1 MPAKP
6 VTYALT
12 SNVDEVLGRMA
23 EALGPDWMAGMEV
36 QPETVRTWRKRGEVP
51 ARQLLRAS
59 QRAGRP
65 LEYFNGTGA
74 AKPVARHG
82 GAAEDEFTQIEMLDA
97 HVSAG
102 HVAVNGPDEVIGRFA
117 FRSSWLQSKGLGRHN
132 AKIVRARGRSMADR
146 INDGDILLVNTSVD
160 TLTQDGVYV
169 IELEGENY
177 VKLLERDFSTGGVRI
192 VSYNPAYPPQVLEG
206 EAANRLRICGRVLWH
221 GGEL

>member
-6 VTYALT
+6 VTDALT
-12 SNVDEVLGRMA
+12 SNVDEVLARMA
-23 EALGPDWMAGMEV
+23 EVLGPDWMAGMEV

-102 HVAVNGPDEVIGRFA
+102 HGAVNGPDEVIGRFA
-117 FRSSWLQSKGLGRHN
+117 FRT
-132 AKIVRARGRSMADR
+132 RS
-146 INDGDILLVNTSVD
+146 
-160 TLTQDGVYV
+160 
-169 IELEGENY
+169 E
-177 VKLLERDFSTGGVRI
+177 ER
-192 VSYNPAYPPQVLEG
+192 
-206 EAANRLRICGRVLWH
+206 RVGKECRSRWSPYH
-221 GGEL
+221 

>member
-6 VTYALT
+6 VTDALT
-12 SNVDEVLGRMA
+12 SNVDEVLARMA

-82 GAAEDEFTQIEMLDA
+82 GAAEEDRKSTRLNSSHSQI
-97 HVSAG
+97 SY
-102 HVAVNGPDEVIGRFA
+102 AVFCLKKKN
-117 FRSSWLQSKGLGRHN
+117 
-132 AKIVRARGRSMADR
+132 M
-146 INDGDILLVNTSVD
+146 
-160 TLTQDGVYV
+160 
-169 IELEGENY
+169 
-177 VKLLERDFSTGGVRI
+177 
-192 VSYNPAYPPQVLEG
+192 
-206 EAANRLRICGRVLWH
+206 
-221 GGEL
+221 